1 MIVIPTDYGDVLI
14 DDEDY
19 SLIKEKKIKVRIS
32 NLHKKTPYK
41 SVVFWD
47 SKIHKRKYVILA
59 RFLLNAP
66 EDMEVDHINR
76 NSLDNRKENLRLCTH
91 RQNTV
96 NRPALKGANEWGYRG
111 LVRYKASKKSPTA
124 PDNYYWRA
132 KVENGSSSIHAG
144 SNKNPHISALKYNKV
159 ALQIYGDFVL
169 LNEVPCF
176 SEKNIYRDSKCPTCN
191 ANCFCC
197 CVC

>member
-1 MIVIPTDYGDVLI
+1 MGRVKSLKWGQERILKPRLNRYGYLTVVLCK
-14 DDEDY
+14 D
-19 SLIKEKKIKVRIS
+19 KIR
-32 NLHKKTPYK
+32 K
-41 SVVFWD
+41 SYTVHRLVCQ
-47 SKIHKRKYVILA
+47 A
-59 RFLLNAP
+59 FLDNP
-66 EDMEVDHINR
+66 ENKLEVDHINR

-176 SEKNIYRDSKCPTCN
+176 SEKNIYRDDKCSTCN